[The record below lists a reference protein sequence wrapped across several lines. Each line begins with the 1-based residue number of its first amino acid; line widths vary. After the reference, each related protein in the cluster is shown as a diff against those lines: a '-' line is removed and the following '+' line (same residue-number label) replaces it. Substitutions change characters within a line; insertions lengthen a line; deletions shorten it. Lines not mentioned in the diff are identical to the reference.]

1 MKKWIAGGAAALV
14 AVGVA
19 IALLLSVVGMTLV
32 GGVVS
37 MGAGGLGAIF
47 GDKNVQEDYGY
58 FGCAP
63 VGSGT
68 GVPVSG
74 SSEDYIRTTIG
85 VAKSMGIDEK
95 GQIIAVMT
103 MAQESMF
110 FNHANDGTGTS
121 NMGRYYPA
129 PGGEFWRQMST
140 ISLDYPHDKV
150 GSNADSVGLYQQ
162 RASMG
167 WANDPGFKA
176 TDNPDEAIRRLLDP
190 RWQAQAFF
198 GGPGGPVNPGLLD
211 VPNWQS
217 KRPGDVAQIVQGSAH
232 PDEYHKWETQATE
245 LVMSNQDAPA
255 LPLFGGGEV
264 VQPGTTEP
272 SGSTQTGTPVS
283 NETSTT
289 SDVQYPLAE
298 GTYRISSPYGSR
310 NDPFSGA
317 QKSHRAVDFAGE
329 MYTPI
334 YAIADGEVVR
344 VGWDPDGYGNWV
356 VVNHNIDGT
365 IYSSLYAHME
375 GDGVYVNLGQQVKK
389 GQKIAAIG
397 TAGNSTGPHLHLEI
411 WEGGRF
417 SGGTNIDP
425 IPFLGGNHTTGGGS
439 TLSACT
445 GGDSTVLTGANGV
458 QGSFDGDTSGMLN
471 AFQSILGNPYAWG
484 GGTLEG
490 PSEGILYAGIDG
502 RGIIGFDCSS
512 AVRYAVYHGTN
523 KQVTLPR
530 TSSQQYRATAGNTVW
545 NPGDPTT
552 GLQPGDLLFYGTST
566 SNIVHVAMYI
576 GDGQIA
582 HARNP
587 QMGVAVT
594 AVDYSPWNMMGTAAR
609 Y

>member
-1 MKKWIAGGAAALV
+1 MKKWIAGAVAAVV
-14 AVGVA
+14 AVGAV
-19 IALLLSVVGMTLV
+19 IALILGSIGMSIA

-47 GDKNVQEDYGY
+47 GDKELQRDYGY

-63 VGSGT
+63 GGT
-68 GVPVSG
+68 LGVPVTG

-110 FNHANDGTGTS
+110 YNYANDGASVDPFT
-121 NMGRYYPA
+121 RIWPA
-129 PGGEFWRQMST
+129 PGRAFWNET
-140 ISLDYPHDKV
+140 AALSLKYPHDRV
-150 GSNADSVGLYQQ
+150 GNNGDSVGLYQQ

-167 WANDPGFKA
+167 WANDPGFQA
-176 TDNPDEAIRRLLDP
+176 TSNPDEAIRRLLDP
-190 RWQAQAFF
+190 RWQAQAFY
-198 GGPGGPVNPGLLD
+198 GGPGGPQNPGLLD

-232 PDEYHKWETQATE
+232 PDEYHKWEADATA
-245 LVMSNQDAPA
+245 LVRANQDAPA

-317 QKSHRAVDFAGE
+317 RKSHRAVDFAGE

-375 GDGVYVNLGQQVKK
+375 GDGVYVSLGQQVKK

-425 IPFLGGNHTTGGGS
+425 IPFLGGNHTVGGGS
-439 TLSACT
+439 TTLSACT
-445 GGDSTVLTGANGV
+445 GDDSTVLTGANGV
-458 QGSFDGDTSGMLN
+458 QGSFDGDASGMLN
-471 AFQSILGNPYAWG
+471 AFQSIVGNPYSWG

-512 AVRYAVYHGTN
+512 AVRYAIYHGTN

-530 TSSQQYRATAGNTVW
+530 TSSQQYAATAGKTVW
-545 NPGDPTT
+545 RPGDDTS
-552 GLQPGDLLFYGTST
+552 GIQPGDLLFYGSST

-576 GDGQIA
+576 GNGQMFEA
-582 HARNP
+582 PKPGGFVQKTALRTGS
-587 QMGVAVT
+587 MVAAT
-594 AVDYSPWNMMGTAAR
+594 R
-609 Y
+609 L